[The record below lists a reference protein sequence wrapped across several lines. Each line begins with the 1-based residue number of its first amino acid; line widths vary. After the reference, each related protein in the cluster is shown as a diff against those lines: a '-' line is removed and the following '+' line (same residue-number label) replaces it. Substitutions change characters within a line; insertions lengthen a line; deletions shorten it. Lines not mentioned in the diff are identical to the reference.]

1 MDAPGALR
9 GRAATGPGRPG
20 PNLLDALRWASGGW
34 TVLVFGFLYLPI
46 LLLVVYS
53 FNASRLNVRW
63 TGFTVDWYRRLFENT
78 EILAAFQ
85 NSLVIALATTA
96 VATLLGTL
104 GAWLLHRYRFP
115 FVATIGL
122 LIFVPMVVPEVLMGV
137 SLRMLFATLNGWIG
151 HPEFGHVTVAIAHV
165 TFCFPFVVLA
175 VQARLDG
182 IDPHLEEAAQ
192 DLGAPPVRAFLL
204 VIVPYLMP
212 AIVSGALM
220 TFTLSMD
227 EYIVTLF
234 TTSAESQ
241 TLPIKVYGMVRKG
254 LNPQLNALSTLFIVA
269 TFLLVVLSDWFAR
282 AGARRR

>member
-1 MDAPGALR
+1 MEEQGAPVR
-9 GRAATGPGRPG
+9 NRPG
-20 PNLLDALRWASGGW
+20 SNLLDYLRWASSGW
-34 TVLVFGFLYLPI
+34 TALVFLFLYLPI

-53 FNASRLNVRW
+53 FNASKLNVRW
-63 TGFTVDWYRRLFENT
+63 KGFTLDWYGKLFENT

-85 NSLVIALATTA
+85 NSMIIAGVTTV

-122 LIFVPMVVPEVLMGV
+122 LIFIPMVVPEVLMGV
-137 SLRMLFATLNGWIG
+137 SLRVLFASAGI
-151 HPEFGHVTVAIAHV
+151 EFGYLTVAIAHI
-165 TFCFPFVVLA
+165 TFCFPFVVIA

-192 DLGAPPVRAFLL
+192 DLGAPPMKAFLL

-212 AIVSGALM
+212 AIISGALM
-220 TFTLSMD
+220 SFTLSMD

-234 TTSAESQ
+234 TTGSQSQ
-241 TLPIKVYGMVRKG
+241 TLPIKVYGLAKKG
-254 LNPQLNALSTLFIVA
+254 LNPQLNALSTLFILA
-269 TFLLVVLSDWFAR
+269 TFALVVLSEFFSR
-282 AGARRR
+282 AGVRRK